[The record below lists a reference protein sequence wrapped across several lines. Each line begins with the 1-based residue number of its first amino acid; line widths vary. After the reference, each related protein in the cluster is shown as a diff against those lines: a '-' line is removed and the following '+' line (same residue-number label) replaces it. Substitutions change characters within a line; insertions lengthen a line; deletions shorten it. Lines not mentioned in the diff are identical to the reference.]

1 MHVDLT
7 NWKILQLPSEKT
19 YLYEDLETQ
28 ILPSNIFHCT
38 SFSWN
43 RVKSWLVHLDLS
55 LAGVCGGVTWSHD
68 ILFGQ
73 LGLLGETV
81 CQNSALVRF

>member
-1 MHVDLT
+1 MM
-7 NWKILQLPSEKT
+7 KT
-19 YLYEDLETQ
+19 DEDLEGR